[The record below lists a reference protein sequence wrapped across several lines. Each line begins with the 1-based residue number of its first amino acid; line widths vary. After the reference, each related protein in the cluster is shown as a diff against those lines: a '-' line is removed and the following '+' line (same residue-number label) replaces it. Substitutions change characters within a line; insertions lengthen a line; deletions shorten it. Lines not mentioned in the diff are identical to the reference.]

1 MRFAGGMNGSG
12 NGRFSVEGTAAFATQ
27 RAFYFVSFAL
37 RAPRN

>member
-27 RAFYFVSFAL
+27 RVFILLAL
-37 RAPRN
+37 R